1 MTPAPIAGAGVARRG
16 LRLFDRRW
24 RHAAS
29 PSGLPSLVSGS
40 PTGPSRACMD
50 LPTNG
55 GRTRPLAPS
64 RRGMAGSITPPTAVS
79 ASTTCAPRTWGGPS
93 PPIEPHAPQR
103 LAHGRPAIGRAGSA
117 APTPPNS
124 SAACPRAAGDRAP
137 RKASALSA
145 SPMAVSGPPSR
156 AGAWRALFTPR
167 FTPAPW
173 RSHAGASRQRP
184 WPAEP
189 CRSGLAFGSQR
200 LASGPR
206 RRSRS
211 ALASRREPKGL
222 RELRLYNRLLSGYV
236 RPQPTLPINHC
247 IDQYCT
253 SRYQATL

>member
-1 MTPAPIAGAGVARRG
+1 M
-16 LRLFDRRW
+16 
-24 RHAAS
+24 
-29 PSGLPSLVSGS
+29 
-40 PTGPSRACMD
+40 
-50 LPTNG
+50 
-55 GRTRPLAPS
+55 
-64 RRGMAGSITPPTAVS
+64 AVS
-79 ASTTCAPRTWGGPS
+79 ASATCAPRTWGRPEPRRSNRMGLSGS
-93 PPIEPHAPQR
+93 PMNLSRVWGA
-103 LAHGRPAIGRAGSA
+103 RPWAVTA
-117 APTPPNS
+117 APTPPSSPAACPWAAGDRAPGKASALSGSRMGLSTNGGAGPAEAPTAS
-124 SAACPRAAGDRAP
+124 APRSWPSRAWASRRMEGASPADRTACASAACPRAAGDRAP